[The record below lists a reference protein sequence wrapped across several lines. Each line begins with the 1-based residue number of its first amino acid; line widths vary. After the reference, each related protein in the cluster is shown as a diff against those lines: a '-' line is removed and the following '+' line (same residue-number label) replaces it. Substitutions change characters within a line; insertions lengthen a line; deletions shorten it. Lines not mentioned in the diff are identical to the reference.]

1 MIDRKRLVQTL
12 VGVYGFYDRELTE
25 FAIRIWSDALSG
37 IEMATVEEAFAG
49 HLRDTE
55 AGRFLPKPA
64 DILRQIKGSAEDA
77 ALVAWGDVLNR
88 ARAGGGSNGLPEPA
102 RRAVEAMGGWS
113 VICRSQEDQL
123 GFLQRRFVD
132 MYRAYRGREE
142 QAALAGAAVL
152 KLTSGKD

>member
-25 FAIRIWSDALSG
+25 FAIRIWTDAMSDEDG
-37 IEMATVEEAFAG
+37 PTVEAAFAR

-64 DILRQIKGSAEDA
+64 DILRQLKGDA
-77 ALVAWGDVLNR
+77 ADSALIAWGEVLQAVR
-88 ARAGGGSNGLPEPA
+88 SGGACQLSGPA
-102 RRAVEAMGGWS
+102 RKAVDDLGGMS
-113 VICRSQEDQL
+113 VIGRADESQN

-132 MYRAYRGREE
+132 AFKAYQRRED
-142 QAALAGAAVL
+142 APPLLGAGNVARIGGP
-152 KLTSGKD
+152 K

>member
-25 FAIRIWSDALSG
+25 FAIRIWSDALAG
-37 IEMATVEEAFAG
+37 LEMVTVEEAFAS
-49 HLRDTE
+49 HLRDTD

-64 DILRQIKGSAEDA
+64 DILRQVKGSEADA

-88 ARAGGGSNGLPEPA
+88 ARAGGGSEGLTEA
-102 RRAVEAMGGWS
+102 SRRAVDAMGGWS

-152 KLTSGKD
+152 RIAKQ